1 MLPHGGPGMQ
11 ADPRQAAQ
19 GARSSASEVPG
30 SSSCTNIQDHWQR
43 PVLQQ
48 PAPQN
53 PAATYAARMSSKR
66 EGDISISNIN
76 VKTRGS
82 FIRGNI
88 RDAPSEKRQDRTF
101 LGDVEVGEDAN
112 YVDQNQ
118 GWGFPDIAFQ
128 QNRNKTSDAPQSP
141 PEQESDKPDGH
152 EIHGLGGSCCR
163 LQ

>member
-53 PAATYAARMSSKR
+53 PAATYAARMSSTR

-152 EIHGLGGSCCR
+152 ESHGLGGSCCR